1 MTTEKNDVQKKLT
14 PLILIILDGWGIA
27 PPSRGNAITLAK
39 TPVWDHYSSS
49 YPTTLLDASGSAV
62 GLPKN
67 QEGNS
72 EAGHSNIGAGRM
84 VLQDAVRISATIDDG
99 TFYKNP
105 AFTEAMG
112 HVQRLKS
119 EIHLMGLLSNGSSA
133 HSDPKHL
140 LAVLD
145 LLKRQNF
152 ERINLHLFTDGRDS
166 PKYEAIK
173 LIRELEKT
181 FTGPEQINT
190 IMGRFYVMDRK
201 KYWPRTEQAYN
212 ALTTSNSRECNFVD
226 SAETA
231 IIESYNRGNSDE
243 FIEPYIITKD
253 GKPTPR
259 ISDNDSV
266 IFFNLRSDRARQ
278 IAKAFVQPNFNAMNP
293 GSFTRRKVLKH
304 LRFVAMTDFGPDLD
318 HILTAF
324 PCPDLLDTL
333 PMQLKDYKQLYIAE
347 TEKYAHVTFFFN
359 GGYSQPVAGEART
372 LIPSPNVRSYDETPA
387 MSSAQLAY
395 EVIGNLKNKAYDVT
409 VLNFAAPDMIGHTG
423 NLAAAIKCVES
434 VDHYLGK
441 IIEEYLKV
449 DGTVI
454 VTADH
459 GNIEEMINLKTGE
472 INTEHTTNKVPFI
485 IVNKDLKDKI
495 KLAKE
500 GSLGDIAPTMLDLLN
515 LHKPRIMTKKSLI
528 N

>member
-1 MTTEKNDVQKKLT
+1 MQDLFGKQNL

-39 TPVWDHYSSS
+39 TPVMDHYSSK
-49 YPTTLLDASGSAV
+49 YPITLLDASGSFV

-72 EAGHSNIGAGRM
+72 EAGHANLGAGR
-84 VLQDAVRISATIDDG
+84 VVTQEAVTISKTIDDG

-105 AFTEAMG
+105 AFIEAVS
-112 HVQRLKS
+112 HAQREGT

-140 LAVLD
+140 LALID
-145 LLKRQNF
+145 LLKKQKIKK
-152 ERINLHLFTDGRDS
+152 INLHLFTDGRDS
-166 PKYEAIK
+166 PRFDSIK

-181 FTGPEQINT
+181 FTGEEQINT
-190 IMGRFYVMDRK
+190 IIGRFFVMDRK
-201 KYWPRTEQAYN
+201 KYWPRTELSYN
-212 ALTTSNSRECNFVD
+212 TLIATNTKDARFAD
-226 SAETA
+226 SAEAA
-231 IIESYNRGNSDE
+231 ILEAYNRGNSDE
-243 FIEPYIITKD
+243 FIEPCIINKN
-253 GKPTPR
+253 GKPTAR
-259 ISDNDSV
+259 INNGDSV

-278 IAKAFVQPNFNAMNP
+278 IAKVFVQDDFNKHNP
-293 GSFTRRKVLKH
+293 EAFIRRKVLTDI
-304 LRFVAMTDFGPDLD
+304 RFAAMTDFGPDLD
-318 HILTAF
+318 NILTAF
-324 PCPDLLDTL
+324 PSPDLQETL
-333 PMQLKDYKQLYIAE
+333 PMQLKDFKQLYIAE

-359 GGYSQPVAGEART
+359 GGYSDPVAGEERT
-372 LIPSPNVRSYDETPA
+372 LIPSPNVKSYDETPA

-395 EVIGNLKNKAYDVT
+395 EVIGNLKRNKYEIT

-423 NLAAAIKCVES
+423 NLKAAISCIES

-449 DGTVI
+449 NGTVLI
-454 VTADH
+454 TADH

-485 IVNKDLKDKI
+485 VINKKLQDQI
-495 KLAKE
+495 KLNDD
-500 GSLGDIAPTMLDLLN
+500 GCLGNVAATILKILN
-515 LHKPRIMTKKSLI
+515 VEKPKLMNRKPLF
-528 N
+528 